1 MDLPYRKIP
10 ANKCRGNEGN
20 KKLSLW
26 DNSNNCHRQDSP
38 IDAKSKR
45 RKFKE
50 KLGIWIIFKVSSPTY
65 LLLKGNSYFI
75 VEKSFRYQL
84 NQAIKLDITS
94 NKTYCHNVERST
106 CAKRRIALI

>member
-10 ANKCRGNEGN
+10 TNKYRGNEGN

-38 IDAKSKR
+38 IDANSKR

-50 KLGIWIIFKVSSPTY
+50 KLGIWIVSKY
-65 LLLKGNSYFI
+65 LPPHIYLSLEGKI
-75 VEKSFRYQL
+75 VIL
-84 NQAIKLDITS
+84 
-94 NKTYCHNVERST
+94 
-106 CAKRRIALI
+106 

>member
-26 DNSNNCHRQDSP
+26 DNSNKCHRQDSP

-65 LLLKGNSYFI
+65 LFIIKG
-75 VEKSFRYQL
+75 K
-84 NQAIKLDITS
+84 
-94 NKTYCHNVERST
+94 
-106 CAKRRIALI
+106 